1 LPPGK
6 SWIWTSSPGHGVVTG
21 MDDDTTDLIAR
32 LCTRVGMIMEDAS
45 VIALTISGSEPGDLP
60 LAIDELEGAARQIK
74 ALVAAA
80 RALLD

>member
-1 LPPGK
+1 
-6 SWIWTSSPGHGVVTG
+6 

-45 VIALTISGSEPGDLP
+45 VIALTVSGIEPSNRQA
-60 LAIDELEGAARQIK
+60 AIDELEGAARQIN